1 MFSKHEI
8 TQELVKYTEQL
19 VKDLYGN
26 YVVQFILKLN
36 GLDDF
41 KVIIAEKMSK
51 IIPVLS
57 RQKYSS
63 NVIEKCLQNNISD
76 FKDKVIEVL
85 KNPEDLISMIQNE
98 FGNYGIF
105 CFFL

>member
-1 MFSKHEI
+1 
-8 TQELVKYTEQL
+8 
-19 VKDLYGN
+19 
-26 YVVQFILKLN
+26 VQFILKLD
-36 GLDDF
+36 GLDEF
-41 KVIIAEKMSK
+41 KKVIADKMSK
-51 IIPVLS
+51 IIPILS

-85 KNPEDLISMIQNE
+85 KNPDHLISMIQNE

-105 CFFL
+105 PPNFLLIWVVV